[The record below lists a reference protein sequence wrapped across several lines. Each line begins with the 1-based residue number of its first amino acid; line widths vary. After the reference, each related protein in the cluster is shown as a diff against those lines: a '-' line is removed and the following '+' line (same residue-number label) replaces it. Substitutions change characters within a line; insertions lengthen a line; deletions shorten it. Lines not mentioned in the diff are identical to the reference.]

1 MRNTDTFVKILKGE
15 YMNIVK
21 EKSTEFGILIH
32 SICTG
37 NKAKGNMNVV
47 NQLHRSGTA
56 VGAMI
61 REAEFAESKKDFIH
75 KMSIAQKEVN
85 ESIYWIELLLSQSN
99 EKVDDI
105 EKAQLLA
112 KDIFFILIA
121 INKKAKKRN

>member
-1 MRNTDTFVKILKGE
+1 
-15 YMNIVK
+15 MNIVK
-21 EKSTEFGILIH
+21 EKSTEFGMLIH

-37 NKAKGNMNVV
+37 NTTKGSMNII

-85 ESIYWIELLLSQSN
+85 ESLYWIEILLSKSN
-99 EKVDDI
+99 ENI
-105 EKAQLLA
+105 EEIQTALLLA
-112 KDIFFILIA
+112 KDILFILIA
-121 INKKAKKRN
+121 INRKAKKGST

>member
-1 MRNTDTFVKILKGE
+1 
-15 YMNIVK
+15 MNIVK
-21 EKSTEFGILIH
+21 EKSTEFGIMIH

-37 NKAKGNMNVV
+37 DKTRGSLNII

-75 KMSIAQKEVN
+75 KMSIAQKEIN
-85 ESIYWIELLLSQSN
+85 ESLYWIEILLSKSN
-99 EKVDDI
+99 ENVEEI
-105 EKAQLLA
+105 QIAQLLA

-121 INKKAKKRN
+121 INRKAKKGSS